1 MSLFTSAS
9 GERRL
14 ALRAGLFVAAG
25 LAVAGVVVFFIGQES
40 RLFERQ
46 AVYRAYFSNVQGLN
60 DESPVWLGGLK
71 VGKVTGIYFSPD
83 PNDPR
88 LEVRFQV
95 SMRYTD
101 RVRGDSVAQLASM
114 GVLGDKAV
122 DISLG
127 SPTAP
132 PVEPGGALKSS
143 AGGDLSSLLNGAG
156 QVMENS
162 IAISK
167 TLRVAV
173 ESYADPALAKD
184 VARGMSSL
192 RALLEEVE
200 KGDGV
205 LHALIYDKAA
215 GREVRTLLANASQAA
230 VRVDGAVGHLEALL
244 REVRSGDGTAHA
256 LIYGDEGATALRE
269 LGAAAGQLAGLIDD
283 AKKSPNGAVHQLVYG
298 DASGMFADLGSAA
311 ENLKTITA
319 TVAKGDGTVGGL
331 ISDPTVYEDL
341 REVLGNVKRNRILRA
356 LVRFSVSNRED
367 LEKIG
372 EPQKEEKPVAGSPAA
387 PPAAKV
393 APAVP
398 AGGQQA
404 PAPASAT
411 PPSAA
416 VAPATPPSP

>member
-1 MSLFTSAS
+1 MSLFPSAS

-14 ALRAGLFVAAG
+14 ALRAGLFVAMG
-25 LAVAGVVVFFIGQES
+25 LAVTGVVVFFIGQES

-46 AVYRAYFSNVQGLN
+46 ATYRAYFTNVQGLGE
-60 DESPVWLGGLK
+60 ESPVWIGGLK
-71 VGKVTGIYFSPD
+71 VGKVTGITFSQDPD
-83 PNDPR
+83 DAR
-88 LEVRFQV
+88 LEVHLKV
-95 SMRYTD
+95 SRKYTD
-101 RVRGDSVAQLASM
+101 RIREDSVAVLSSM

-132 PVEPGGALKSS
+132 LVEPGGVLKSS
-143 AGGDLSSLLNGAG
+143 AGGDISALLNGAG

-167 TLRVAV
+167 SLRDAV
-173 ESYADPALAKD
+173 DAYADPALAKD
-184 VARGMSSL
+184 VARGMASL
-192 RALLEEVE
+192 RGLLEEVE

-205 LHALIYDKAA
+205 LHALIYDKSA
-215 GREVRTLLANASQAA
+215 GREVRTLMANASQAA
-230 VRVDGAVGHLEALL
+230 QRMDGAMGHVEALL
-244 REVRSGDGTAHA
+244 REVRAGDGTAHQ
-256 LIYGDEGATALRE
+256 LIYGEDGAKALSE
-269 LGAAAGQLAGLIDD
+269 LGEAAGQLAGLIED

-298 DASGMFADLGSAA
+298 DARGMFADLGSAA
-311 ENLKTITA
+311 ANLKTITA

-372 EPQKEEKPVAGSPAA
+372 EPQKVEKPVAE
-387 PPAAKV
+387 K
-393 APAVP
+393 PAVP
-398 AGGQQA
+398 AEK
-404 PAPASAT
+404 P
-411 PPSAA
+411 AA
-416 VAPATPPSP
+416 VAPVEPAPAAAPVQPAVPPSP

>member
-1 MSLFTSAS
+1 MSLFSSAS

-14 ALRAGLFVAAG
+14 TLRAGLFVAMG
-25 LAVAGVVVFFIGQES
+25 LVIAGVVVFFIGQES

-46 AVYRAYFSNVQGLN
+46 TVYRAYFSNVQGLN
-60 DESPVWLGGLK
+60 EESPVWLGGMR
-71 VGKVTGIYFSPD
+71 VGKVTGIFFSPD
-83 PNDPR
+83 PKDPR
-88 LEVRFQV
+88 LEVQFQV
-95 SMRYTD
+95 SAKYTG
-101 RVRGDSVAQLASM
+101 RVRGDSVVQLTSM

-127 SPTAP
+127 SPSAP

-143 AGGDLSSLLNGAG
+143 ASGDLASLLSGAG
-156 QVMENS
+156 QVMDNS

-167 TLRVAV
+167 SLRAAV
-173 ESYADPALAKD
+173 ESYADPTLAKD

-215 GREVRTLLANASQAA
+215 GREVRTLMAHASQVA

-244 REVRSGDGTAHA
+244 REVRTGDGTAHA

-269 LGAAAGQLAGLIDD
+269 LGAAAGQLAGLIED

-298 DASGMFADLGSAA
+298 DARGMFADLGSAA

-356 LVRFSVSNRED
+356 LVRFSLNNRED

-372 EPQKEEKPVAGSPAA
+372 EPQKEEKPVAGGGAGPGTKPAA
-387 PPAAKV
+387 AA
-393 APAVP
+393 APEVP
-398 AGGQQA
+398 AGGQQV
-404 PAPASAT
+404 PALV
-411 PPSAA
+411 PSAA
-416 VAPATPPSP
+416 VAPGKLPSP

>member
-1 MSLFTSAS
+1 MSLFPSAP

-14 ALRAGLFVAAG
+14 ALRAGLFVAIG

-46 AVYRAYFSNVQGLN
+46 AEYRAYFSNVQGLN
-60 DESPVWLGGLK
+60 DESPVWLGGLR
-71 VGKVTGIYFSPD
+71 VGKVQGIYFSPD
-83 PNDPR
+83 PKDPR

-95 SMRYTD
+95 SRRYTD
-101 RVRGDSVAQLASM
+101 RIRADSVAQLASM

-127 SPTAP
+127 SPDAP
-132 PVEPGGALKSS
+132 AVEPGGVLLSS
-143 AGGDLSSLLNGAG
+143 AGGDISSLLNGAG
-156 QVMENS
+156 RVMENS

-167 TLRVAV
+167 SLRVAV
-173 ESYADPALAKD
+173 EAYADPALAKD
-184 VARGMSSL
+184 VARGVASL

-200 KGDGV
+200 KGDGL
-205 LHALIYDKAA
+205 LHALVYDKSA
-215 GREVRTLLANASQAA
+215 GREVRTLLANASKAA

-244 REVRSGDGTAHA
+244 REVRTGDGTAHA

-269 LGAAAGQLAGLIDD
+269 LGAAAGQLAGLIED
-283 AKKSPNGAVHQLVYG
+283 AKKSPNGVVHQLVYG

-356 LVRFSVSNRED
+356 LVRFSLNNRED

-372 EPQKEEKPVAGSPAA
+372 EPQKEERPVAERAGATEAKPAASVAPAA
-387 PPAAKV
+387 PPGTVAAPVK
-393 APAVP
+393 
-398 AGGQQA
+398 A
-404 PAPASAT
+404 PAP
-411 PPSAA
+411 
-416 VAPATPPSP
+416 